1 MTTLNIHSAT
11 EIKNNNINAI
21 EVLFRKMLDTK
32 TIEQA
37 KEIAN
42 RICLRLKVTYVART
56 VEVFEEEI
64 QPKTNSKEFIASLT
78 PKTMEYTEE
87 TVRAIYLILCEE
99 IKMMTRSMNDIE
111 SMEEAYQGALKQ
123 VNNLYTLI
131 TKQLH
136 VAA

>member
-64 QPKTNSKEFIASLT
+64 QPETNSKEFIAGLT

-99 IKMMTRSMNDIE
+99 TKMMTRSMNDIE

-123 VNNLYTLI
+123 VNNLHTLI